1 MKSVSTTRSARSRLS
16 TDSMLDGSIP
26 AVVPAAIPAAID
38 PSASLAA
45 RPASQEAAV
54 RVTSTRVLDQSRLAH
69 LVGYAATRASVQLK
83 KEFARHMA
91 SLSLKAVEFSILMLI
106 ASNDEV
112 NQKQLG
118 RALDVSAP
126 NLAVILD
133 KLVER
138 GIVERIRSQ
147 QDRREQFIHLTAA
160 GREMALQA
168 DLIARDMEREAV
180 AALSEGER
188 LMLIELLHKVAKG
201 TRRRIDASHS

>member
-1 MKSVSTTRSARSRLS
+1 MKPADDPAEPMA
-16 TDSMLDGSIP
+16 TDSTP
-26 AVVPAAIPAAID
+26 RAA
-38 PSASLAA
+38 SA
-45 RPASQEAAV
+45 
-54 RVTSTRVLDQSRLAH
+54 RVLDQSRLAH

-83 KEFARHMA
+83 KEFARHMTA
-91 SLSLKAVEFSILMLI
+91 LNLKAVEFSILMLI

-133 KLVER
+133 KLAER

-160 GREMALQA
+160 GRELAAQA
-168 DLIARDMEREAV
+168 DSIARDMEREAV
-180 AALSEGER
+180 ASLSEGER

-201 TRRRIDASHS
+201 TRRRIDSSYP

>member
-1 MKSVSTTRSARSRLS
+1 MKAVLRTRSARARRPTES
-16 TDSMLDGSIP
+16 TLDDSAAASIEPSSPMATEP
-26 AVVPAAIPAAID
+26 ALPESTVR
-38 PSASLAA
+38 AS
-45 RPASQEAAV
+45 
-54 RVTSTRVLDQSRLAH
+54 TTRVLDQSRLAH

-83 KEFARHMA
+83 KEFARHMV
-91 SLSLKAVEFSILMLI
+91 SLNLKAVEFSILMLI

-133 KLVER
+133 KLAER

-147 QDRREQFIHLTAA
+147 QDRREQFIHLTVA
-160 GREMALQA
+160 GREMAAQA
-168 DLIARDMEREAV
+168 ELIARDMEREAV

-201 TRRRIDASHS
+201 TRRRIDASHA